1 MSCAVWGVVLYVSKM
16 TSEKLG
22 PLLRMEHIT
31 KSFSGIKVLDD
42 VFFDL
47 EEGEVHVLA
56 GENGAG
62 KTTLIKIL
70 AGAHTDYEG
79 EIRLNGRP
87 VRFRNPHDA
96 AESGISAI
104 HQEMS
109 LINSMTV
116 VDNIFLGRECTRGN
130 TWMDYR
136 TQKQMAQKL
145 LAQLGIDANLHLPV
159 DEYPVS
165 VRQMIEIA
173 KALAYEA
180 RIIIMDEPTSALNEL
195 EVKRL
200 FQIIRDLKKNK
211 YGIIY
216 ISHRM
221 EEIYE
226 IGDRIT
232 VLRDGKHIGTAKTDD
247 LAPHDLIRW
256 MVGREISQQFP
267 DREFSAGK
275 ERLRVEN
282 LSLPDPSGTK
292 EWAVEDANLS
302 LHSGEILGV
311 AGLRGSGKSEL
322 FHGLFGT
329 YGKTTDGRVHLDGEP
344 YRIHSPLQSIKQG
357 LVLLTNDRKG
367 TGLVLPMNIIR
378 NISLSSLREYSPNG
392 WMQTQR
398 EKTAAA
404 NHATALGIRAHSLH
418 QEVETL
424 SGGNQQ
430 KVVLAKWLETRPK
443 VLLLDEPTLG
453 VDVGAK
459 HDIYSLMNQ
468 WTAQGTAILLIT
480 SELPELLAMSDRI
493 MVMHRGRIT
502 AKFDRDEASQEK
514 IVHSAMGEEN
524 TA

>member
-1 MSCAVWGVVLYVSKM
+1 
-16 TSEKLG
+16 
-22 PLLRMEHIT
+22 MERIT
-31 KSFSGIKVLDD
+31 KCFSGVKVLED

-47 EEGEVHVLA
+47 CPGEVHVLA

-70 AGAHTDYEG
+70 AGVHTDYEG
-79 EIRLNGRP
+79 EIRLNGKF
-87 VRFRNPHDA
+87 VRFKSPHDA

-109 LINSMTV
+109 LINAMTV
-116 VDNIFLGRECTRGN
+116 VDNIFLGREQTHGHV
-130 TWMDYR
+130 WMDYR
-136 TQKQMAQKL
+136 KQKEMAQKL
-145 LAQLGIDANLHLPV
+145 LIQLGIEVNLNLLV
-159 DEYPVS
+159 EEYPVS
-165 VRQMIEIA
+165 MRQMIEIA
-173 KALAYEA
+173 KALAYDA

-195 EVKRL
+195 EVERL
-200 FQIIRDLKKNK
+200 FQIIQELKRKR

-226 IGDRIT
+226 ISDRIS
-232 VLRDGKHIGTAKTDD
+232 VLRDGKHIGTANADD
-247 LAPHDLIRW
+247 LSPHELIRW

-267 DREFSAGK
+267 DRKFSPRQESLK
-275 ERLRVEN
+275 VEN
-282 LSLPDPSGTK
+282 FYLPDPTGAK
-292 EWAVEDANLS
+292 EWVVEDVSLS
-302 LHSGEILGV
+302 LKRGEILGI

-329 YGKTTDGRVHLDGEP
+329 FGKSIDGTIHLDGKP
-344 YRIHSPLQSIKQG
+344 FKIRSPIQSIKQG

-367 TGLVLPMNIIR
+367 TGLVPPMNIIR
-378 NISLSSLREYSPNG
+378 NISLSSLKAFSPGG
-392 WMQTQR
+392 WMQGHK
-398 EKTAAA
+398 EKHAASDHIEA
-404 NHATALGIRAHSLH
+404 FGIRAQSMH

-430 KVVLAKWLETRPK
+430 KVVLAKWLETRPR

-468 WTAQGTAILLIT
+468 WTSQGMAILLIT

-493 MVMHRGRIT
+493 MVMHRGRII
-502 AKFDRDEASQEK
+502 AEFARDEATQEK
-514 IVHSAMGEEN
+514 IIHAAMGEEK

>member
-1 MSCAVWGVVLYVSKM
+1 MLQ
-16 TSEKLG
+16 
-22 PLLRMEHIT
+22 MEHIS
-31 KSFSGIKVLDD
+31 KSFSGVKVLDD
-42 VFFDL
+42 VYFDL
-47 EEGEVHVLA
+47 DPGEVHVLA

-70 AGAHTDYEG
+70 AGVHTDYEG
-79 EIRLNGRP
+79 DIRLNGQSI
-87 VRFRNPHDA
+87 RFKNPHDA

-104 HQEMS
+104 HQDMS
-109 LINSMTV
+109 LISAMNV
-116 VDNIFLGRECTRGN
+116 VDNIFLGREQTIGN
-130 TWMDYR
+130 LWMDYR
-136 TQKQMAQKL
+136 SQTEKAQNL
-145 LAQLGIDANLHLPV
+145 IDQLGIDVNLNMPV
-159 DEYPVS
+159 EEYPVS

-173 KALAYEA
+173 KALAYDA

-200 FQIIRDLKKNK
+200 FQIIHDLKEKK

-226 IGDRIT
+226 ISDRIT
-232 VLRDGKHIGTAKTDD
+232 VLRDGKHIGTARSDD
-247 LAPHDLIRW
+247 LTPQELIRW
-256 MVGREISQQFP
+256 MVGREINQQFP
-267 DREFSAGK
+267 ERTPSASG
-275 ERLRVEN
+275 ERLKVENIYVPDPTGTKSWVVEDVN
-282 LSLPDPSGTK
+282 LSLK
-292 EWAVEDANLS
+292 
-302 LHSGEILGV
+302 SGEILGI

-322 FHGLFGT
+322 FRGLFGT
-329 YGKTTDGRVHLDGEP
+329 FGKNIEGTVKLDGKSF
-344 YRIHSPLQSIKQG
+344 RIHSPLQSIKQG

-378 NISLSSLREYSPNG
+378 NISLSSLREYSPSG
-392 WMQTQR
+392 WMQVQK
-398 EKTAAA
+398 EKNAG
-404 NHATALGIRAHSLH
+404 LGHIEAFGIKAQSMY
-418 QEVETL
+418 QEVGTL

-430 KVVLAKWLETRPK
+430 KVVLAKWLETRPN

-468 WTAQGTAILLIT
+468 WTAQGMAILLIT

-502 AKFDRDEASQEK
+502 AEFAKDEATQEK
-514 IVHSAMGEEN
+514 ITRAAMGDEIPS
-524 TA
+524 

>member
-1 MSCAVWGVVLYVSKM
+1 MESGHKE
-16 TSEKLG
+16 T
-22 PLLRMEHIT
+22 LLQMEHIT
-31 KSFSGIKVLDD
+31 KSFSGVKVLED
-42 VFFDL
+42 VFFEL
-47 EEGEVHVLA
+47 NPGEVHVLA

-70 AGAHTDYEG
+70 AGVHTDFEG
-79 EIRLNGRP
+79 EIRLNGQSI
-87 VRFRNPHDA
+87 RFKNPHDA

-104 HQEMS
+104 HQDMS
-109 LINSMTV
+109 LINAMKV
-116 VDNIFLGRECTRGN
+116 VDNIFLGREHAHAN
-130 TWMDYR
+130 VWMDYR
-136 TQKQMAQKL
+136 TQKEKAQRL
-145 LAQLGIDANLHLPV
+145 LTQLGIDANLNLPV
-159 DEYPVS
+159 EEYSVS

-173 KALAYEA
+173 KALAYDA
-180 RIIIMDEPTSALNEL
+180 RIIIMDEPTSSLNEP

-200 FQIIRDLKKNK
+200 FRIIHDLKQKR

-216 ISHRM
+216 ISHRL

-226 IGDRIT
+226 ISDRIS
-232 VLRDGKHIGTAKTDD
+232 VLRDGKHIGTAKADD
-247 LAPHDLIRW
+247 LSPQELIRW

-267 DREFSAGK
+267 GRTPATGK

-282 LSLPDPSGTK
+282 LFLPDPTRTK
-292 EWAVEDANLS
+292 EWVVEDVTLS
-302 LHSGEILGV
+302 LNAGEILGI
-311 AGLRGSGKSEL
+311 AGLRGSGNSEL

-329 YGKTTDGRVHLDGEP
+329 YGKSVNGTVHLD
-344 YRIHSPLQSIKQG
+344 RKLFKIQSPSQSIKHG

-378 NISLSSLREYSPNG
+378 NISLSSL
-392 WMQTQR
+392 
-398 EKTAAA
+398 K
-404 NHATALGIRAHSLH
+404 AHSPGGWVQIQKEKNSAQNHMEAFGIKAQSMH

-430 KVVLAKWLETRPK
+430 KVVFAKWLETHPK
-443 VLLLDEPTLG
+443 VFLLDEPTLG

-459 HDIYSLMNQ
+459 HDIYALMNQ
-468 WTAQGTAILLIT
+468 WTAQGMAILLIT

-502 AKFDRDEASQEK
+502 AEFTKDEATQEK
-514 IVHSAMGEEN
+514 IIHAAMGEEK

>member
-1 MSCAVWGVVLYVSKM
+1 MRTEL
-16 TSEKLG
+16 SET
-22 PLLRMEHIT
+22 LLQMEHIT
-31 KSFSGIKVLDD
+31 KSFSGVKVLED

-47 EEGEVHVLA
+47 SAGEVHVLA

-70 AGAHTDYEG
+70 AGVHTDFAG
-79 EIRLNGRP
+79 EIRLKGQP
-87 VRFRNPHDA
+87 IRFKNPHDA

-104 HQEMS
+104 HQDMS
-109 LINSMTV
+109 LINAMTV
-116 VDNIFLGRECTRGN
+116 VDNIFLGKEHTHAN
-130 TWMDYR
+130 VWMDYR
-136 TQKQMAQKL
+136 TQKKKAEKL
-145 LAQLGIDANLHLPV
+145 LKQLGIEANLNLLV
-159 DEYPVS
+159 EDYPVS

-173 KALAYEA
+173 KALAYDA

-200 FQIIRDLKKNK
+200 FQIIQDLKQKK

-216 ISHRM
+216 ISHRL

-226 IGDRIT
+226 ISDRIT
-232 VLRDGKHIGTAKTDD
+232 VLRDGKLIGTAKADD
-247 LAPHDLIRW
+247 LSPQELIRW

-267 DREFSAGK
+267 DRMQSKGQ
-275 ERLRVEN
+275 ERLKVE
-282 LSLPDPSGTK
+282 SLYIPDPSGTK
-292 EWAVEDANLS
+292 PWVVEDVNLS
-302 LHSGEILGV
+302 LDSGEILGI

-329 YGKTTDGRVHLDGEP
+329 FGKTLEGKVQLDGQP
-344 YRIHSPLQSIKQG
+344 IKIHSPMQSIKQG

-378 NISLSSLREYSPNG
+378 NISLSSLSEYSSRG
-392 WMQTQR
+392 WMQVQK
-398 EKTAAA
+398 EKNTAQ
-404 NHATALGIRAHSLH
+404 NHIEAFGIKAQSMH

-430 KVVLAKWLETRPK
+430 KVVLAKWLETHPK

-468 WTAQGTAILLIT
+468 WTAQGMAILLIT

-493 MVMHRGRIT
+493 MVMHRGRVT
-502 AKFDRDEASQEK
+502 AEFSKDEATQER
-514 IVHSAMGEEN
+514 ITHAAMGDEKS
-524 TA
+524 A

>member
-1 MSCAVWGVVLYVSKM
+1 
-16 TSEKLG
+16 
-22 PLLRMEHIT
+22 MEHIT
-31 KSFSGIKVLDD
+31 KSFSGVKVLED

-47 EEGEVHVLA
+47 KAGEVHVLA

-70 AGAHTDYEG
+70 AGVHTDFEG
-79 EIRLNGRP
+79 EIRLNGQP
-87 VRFRNPHDA
+87 TLFKNPHDA
-96 AESGISAI
+96 AESGISSI

-109 LINSMTV
+109 LIKAMTV
-116 VDNIFLGRECTRGN
+116 VDNIFLGREQTRGN
-130 TWMDYR
+130 VWMDYR
-136 TQKQMAQKL
+136 TQKEKAQEL
-145 LAQLGIDANLHLPV
+145 LAQLGIDANLSLTV
-159 DEYPVS
+159 EEYPVS

-173 KALAYEA
+173 KALAYDA

-200 FQIIRDLKKNK
+200 FQIIQDLKQKK
-211 YGIIY
+211 CGIIY
-216 ISHRM
+216 ISHRL

-226 IGDRIT
+226 ISDRIS
-232 VLRDGKHIGTAKTDD
+232 VLRDGKHIGTAKADD
-247 LAPHDLIRW
+247 LSPQELIQW
-256 MVGREISQQFP
+256 MVGRKINQQFP
-267 DREFSAGK
+267 ERKLFTGK
-275 ERLRVEN
+275 ERLKVEN
-282 LSLPDPSGTK
+282 LYLPDPIGSK
-292 EWAVEDANLS
+292 EWVVEDVSFS
-302 LHSGEILGV
+302 LKAGEILGI
-311 AGLRGSGKSEL
+311 AGLQGSGKSEL

-329 YGKTTDGRVHLDGEP
+329 YGKSVDGTVHLDGNP
-344 YRIHSPLQSIKQG
+344 FKIHSPIQSIKHG

-378 NISLSSLREYSPNG
+378 NISLSSIKAYSPAG
-392 WMQTQR
+392 WIQIQK
-398 EKTAAA
+398 EKNTAQDHIVAF
-404 NHATALGIRAHSLH
+404 GIKAQSMH

-430 KVVLAKWLETRPK
+430 KVVLAKWLETHPK

-459 HDIYSLMNQ
+459 HDIYTLMNQ
-468 WTAQGTAILLIT
+468 WTKQGMAILLIT

-502 AKFDRDEASQEK
+502 AELTKAEATQEK
-514 IVHSAMGEEN
+514 IIHAAMGDEK

>member
-1 MSCAVWGVVLYVSKM
+1 MESGHKE
-16 TSEKLG
+16 T
-22 PLLRMEHIT
+22 LLQMEHIT
-31 KSFSGIKVLDD
+31 KSFSGVKVLED
-42 VFFDL
+42 VFFEL
-47 EEGEVHVLA
+47 NPGEVHVLA

-70 AGAHTDYEG
+70 AGVHTDFEG
-79 EIRLNGRP
+79 EIRLNGQSI
-87 VRFRNPHDA
+87 RFKNPHDA

-104 HQEMS
+104 HQDMS
-109 LINSMTV
+109 LINAMKV
-116 VDNIFLGRECTRGN
+116 VDNIFLGREHAHAN
-130 TWMDYR
+130 VWMDYR
-136 TQKQMAQKL
+136 TQKEKAQRL
-145 LAQLGIDANLHLPV
+145 LTQLGIDANLNLPV
-159 DEYPVS
+159 EEYSVS

-173 KALAYEA
+173 KALAYDA
-180 RIIIMDEPTSALNEL
+180 RIIIMDEPTSSLNEL

-200 FQIIRDLKKNK
+200 FQIIHDLKQKR

-216 ISHRM
+216 ISHRL

-226 IGDRIT
+226 ISDRIS
-232 VLRDGKHIGTAKTDD
+232 VLRDGKHIGTAKADD
-247 LAPHDLIRW
+247 LSPQELIRW

-267 DREFSAGK
+267 GRTPATGK

-282 LSLPDPSGTK
+282 LFLPDPTRTK
-292 EWAVEDANLS
+292 EWVVEDVTLS
-302 LHSGEILGV
+302 LNAGEILGI
-311 AGLRGSGKSEL
+311 AGLRGSGNSEL

-329 YGKTTDGRVHLDGEP
+329 YGKSVNGTVHLD
-344 YRIHSPLQSIKQG
+344 RKLFKIQSPSQSIKHG

-378 NISLSSLREYSPNG
+378 NISLSSL
-392 WMQTQR
+392 
-398 EKTAAA
+398 K
-404 NHATALGIRAHSLH
+404 AHSPGGWVQIQKEKNSAQNHMEAFGIKAQSMH

-430 KVVLAKWLETRPK
+430 KVVFAKWLETHPK
-443 VLLLDEPTLG
+443 VFLLDEPTLG

-459 HDIYSLMNQ
+459 HDIYALMNQ
-468 WTAQGTAILLIT
+468 WTAQGMAILLIT

-502 AKFDRDEASQEK
+502 AEFTKDEATQEK
-514 IVHSAMGEEN
+514 IIHAAMGEEK

>member
-1 MSCAVWGVVLYVSKM
+1 MNK
-16 TSEKLG
+16 EPQKL
-22 PLLRMEHIT
+22 LLQMEHIT
-31 KSFSGIKVLDD
+31 KSFSGVRVLED

-47 EEGEVHVLA
+47 HPGEVHVLA

-70 AGAHTDYEG
+70 AGVHTDFEG
-79 EIRLNGRP
+79 EIRLNEQP
-87 VRFRNPHDA
+87 IRFKNPHDA

-104 HQEMS
+104 HQDMS
-109 LINSMTV
+109 LINAMTV
-116 VDNIFLGRECTRGN
+116 VDNIFLGREHTRAN
-130 TWMDYR
+130 VWMDFR
-136 TQKQMAQKL
+136 TQKEKAKKL
-145 LAQLGIDANLHLPV
+145 LAQLGIDANLGLPV
-159 DEYPVS
+159 EDYPVS

-200 FQIIRDLKKNK
+200 FQIIHDLKQKH

-216 ISHRM
+216 ISHRL

-226 IGDRIT
+226 ISDRIS
-232 VLRDGKHIGTAKTDD
+232 VLRDGKHIGTAKADD
-247 LAPHDLIRW
+247 LSPQELIRW
-256 MVGREISQQFP
+256 MVGREINQQFP
-267 DREFSAGK
+267 DRSPAVGE
-275 ERLRVEN
+275 ERLGMEN
-282 LSLPDPSGTK
+282 VYLRDPTGTK
-292 EWAVEDANLS
+292 EWVVEDVSLS
-302 LHSGEILGV
+302 VKAGEILGI

-322 FHGLFGT
+322 FNGLFGT
-329 YGKTTDGRVHLDGEP
+329 YGKSGEGKIRLNGKP
-344 YRIHSPLQSIKQG
+344 FKIHSPIHSIKQG

-378 NISLSSLREYSPNG
+378 NISLSSLKAYSPAG
-392 WMQTQR
+392 WMQTQK
-398 EKTAAA
+398 EKNTAQDHIEAF
-404 NHATALGIRAHSLH
+404 GIKAQSMH

-430 KVVLAKWLETRPK
+430 KVVLAKWLETHPN

-459 HDIYSLMNQ
+459 HDIYTLMNQ
-468 WTAQGTAILLIT
+468 WTAQGMAILLIT

-493 MVMHRGRIT
+493 LVMHRGRIT
-502 AKFDRDEASQEK
+502 AELTKDEATQEK
-514 IVHSAMGEEN
+514 IIHAAMGEEKS
-524 TA
+524 A

>member
-1 MSCAVWGVVLYVSKM
+1 MESGHKE
-16 TSEKLG
+16 T
-22 PLLRMEHIT
+22 LLQMEHIT
-31 KSFSGIKVLDD
+31 KSFSGVKVLED

-47 EEGEVHVLA
+47 NPGEVHVLA

-70 AGAHTDYEG
+70 AGVHTDFEG
-79 EIRLNGRP
+79 EIRLNGQSI
-87 VRFRNPHDA
+87 RFKNPHDA

-104 HQEMS
+104 HQDMS
-109 LINSMTV
+109 LINAMKV
-116 VDNIFLGRECTRGN
+116 VDNIFLGREHAHAN
-130 TWMDYR
+130 VWMDYR
-136 TQKQMAQKL
+136 TQKEKAQRL
-145 LAQLGIDANLHLPV
+145 LTQLGIDANLNLPV
-159 DEYPVS
+159 EEYSVS

-173 KALAYEA
+173 KALAYDA
-180 RIIIMDEPTSALNEL
+180 RIIIMDEPTSSLNEP

-200 FQIIRDLKKNK
+200 FRIIHDLKQKR

-216 ISHRM
+216 ISHRL

-226 IGDRIT
+226 ISDRIS
-232 VLRDGKHIGTAKTDD
+232 VLRDGKHIGTAKADD
-247 LAPHDLIRW
+247 LSPQELIRW

-267 DREFSAGK
+267 GRTPATGK

-282 LSLPDPSGTK
+282 LFLPDPTRTK
-292 EWAVEDANLS
+292 EWVVENVTLS
-302 LHSGEILGV
+302 LNAGEILGI
-311 AGLRGSGKSEL
+311 AGLRGSGNSEL

-329 YGKTTDGRVHLDGEP
+329 YGKSVNGTVHLD
-344 YRIHSPLQSIKQG
+344 RKLFKIQSPSQSIKHG

-378 NISLSSLREYSPNG
+378 NISLSSL
-392 WMQTQR
+392 
-398 EKTAAA
+398 K
-404 NHATALGIRAHSLH
+404 AHSPGGWVQIQKEKNSAQNHMEAFGIKAQSMH

-430 KVVLAKWLETRPK
+430 KVVFAKWLETHPK
-443 VLLLDEPTLG
+443 VFLLDEPTLG

-459 HDIYSLMNQ
+459 HDIYALMNQ
-468 WTAQGTAILLIT
+468 WTAQGMAILLIT

-502 AKFDRDEASQEK
+502 AEFTKDEATQEK
-514 IVHSAMGEEN
+514 IIHAAMGEEK

>member
-1 MSCAVWGVVLYVSKM
+1 MSTELAE
-16 TSEKLG
+16 T
-22 PLLRMEHIT
+22 LLQMEHIT
-31 KSFSGIKVLDD
+31 KSFSGVKVLED

-47 EEGEVHVLA
+47 KPGEVHVLA

-70 AGAHTDYEG
+70 AGVHTDFDG

-87 VRFRNPHDA
+87 IRFKNPHDA
-96 AESGISAI
+96 AESGISSI
-104 HQEMS
+104 HQDMS

-116 VDNIFLGRECTRGN
+116 VDNIFLGREQARAN
-130 TWMDYR
+130 VWMDYR
-136 TQKQMAQKL
+136 TQKEKAQKL
-145 LAQLGIDANLHLPV
+145 LAQLGINANLHLPV
-159 DEYPVS
+159 EEFPVS

-173 KALAYEA
+173 KALAYDA
-180 RIIIMDEPTSALNEL
+180 QIIIMDEPTSSLNEF

-200 FQIIRDLKKNK
+200 FQIIQNLKQKR

-221 EEIYE
+221 EEFYE

-232 VLRDGKHIGTAKTDD
+232 VLRDGKHIGTAKADD
-247 LAPHDLIRW
+247 LPPQELIQW
-256 MVGREISQQFP
+256 MVGREINQQFP
-267 DREFSAGK
+267 DRTPASDE
-275 ERLRVEN
+275 ERLSVEN
-282 LSLPDPSGTK
+282 FYLPDPTGTK
-292 EWAVEDANLS
+292 EWVVEDVTLS
-302 LHSGEILGV
+302 LNAGEILGI
-311 AGLRGSGKSEL
+311 AGLQGSGKSEL

-329 YGKTTDGRVHLDGEP
+329 YGKSVDGVFRLDGEP
-344 YRIHSPLQSIKQG
+344 FKIHSPSQSIKNG

-378 NISLSSLREYSPNG
+378 NISLSSLRAYSPSG
-392 WMQTQR
+392 WMQIHR
-398 EKTAAA
+398 EKNAAQDHIKA
-404 NHATALGIRAHSLH
+404 FGIKAQSMH

-430 KVVLAKWLETRPK
+430 KVVLAKWLETHPK

-459 HDIYSLMNQ
+459 HDIYTLMNQ
-468 WTAQGTAILLIT
+468 WTDQGMAILLIT
-480 SELPELLAMSDRI
+480 SELQELLAMSDRI

-502 AKFDRDEASQEK
+502 AELTKAEATQEK
-514 IVHSAMGEEN
+514 IIHAAMGDEKSE
-524 TA
+524 

>member
-1 MSCAVWGVVLYVSKM
+1 MAP
-16 TSEKLG
+16 ERRER
-22 PLLRMEHIT
+22 LLRMEHIT
-31 KSFSGIKVLDD
+31 KSFSGINVLED

-79 EIRLNGRP
+79 EIRMYGRP
-87 VRFRNPHDA
+87 IRFRNTQDA
-96 AESGISAI
+96 TESGISSI

-109 LINSMTV
+109 LINAMTV
-116 VDNIFLGRECTRGN
+116 VDNIFLGREQTRGN
-130 TWMDYR
+130 VWMDD
-136 TQKQMAQKL
+136 QAQREKAQEL
-145 LAQLGIDANLHLPV
+145 LLQLGIDADLNLPV
-159 DEYPVS
+159 EEYPVS
-165 VRQMIEIA
+165 IRQMIEIA
-173 KALAYEA
+173 KALAFEA
-180 RIIIMDEPTSALNEL
+180 RVIIMDEPTSALNEL
-195 EVKRL
+195 EVNRL
-200 FQIIRDLKKNK
+200 FQIIRDLKKKK

-216 ISHRM
+216 ISHRL
-221 EEIYE
+221 EEIYA
-226 IGDRIT
+226 IGDRIS
-232 VLRDGKHIGTAKTDD
+232 VLRDGKYIGTSKAED
-247 LAPHDLIRW
+247 LSPPELIRW

-267 DREFSAGK
+267 DRKSFPGK
-275 ERLRVEN
+275 ERFKVDHLR
-282 LSLPDPSGTK
+282 LPDPTGSK
-292 EWAVEDANLS
+292 QWAVEDVTFS
-302 LHSGEILGV
+302 LKEGEILGI

-329 YGKTTDGRVHLDGEP
+329 YEKSVDGTIMLDRKP
-344 YRIHSPLQSIKQG
+344 FTVRSPIRSIKQG

-378 NISLSSLREYSPNG
+378 NISLSSIETYSPAG
-392 WMQTQR
+392 WMRVQR
-398 EKTAAA
+398 EKDAAS
-404 NHATALGIRAHSLH
+404 NHVLSFGIKAQSLY

-459 HDIYSLMNQ
+459 HDIYSLINR
-468 WTAQGTAILLIT
+468 WTAEGMSIVLIT

-493 MVMHRGRIT
+493 VVMHRGRIT
-502 AKFDRDEASQEK
+502 AQFTREEATQEK
-514 IVHSAMGEEN
+514 IVRAAMGE
-524 TA
+524 

>member
-1 MSCAVWGVVLYVSKM
+1 MESGHKE
-16 TSEKLG
+16 T
-22 PLLRMEHIT
+22 LLQMEHIT
-31 KSFSGIKVLDD
+31 KSFFGVKVLED

-47 EEGEVHVLA
+47 NPGEVHVLA

-70 AGAHTDYEG
+70 AGVHTDFEG
-79 EIRLNGRP
+79 EIRLNGQLI
-87 VRFRNPHDA
+87 RFKNPHDA

-104 HQEMS
+104 HQDMS
-109 LINSMTV
+109 LINAMKV
-116 VDNIFLGRECTRGN
+116 VDNIFLGREHAHAN
-130 TWMDYR
+130 VWMDYR
-136 TQKQMAQKL
+136 TQKEKAQRL
-145 LAQLGIDANLHLPV
+145 LTQLGIDANLNLPV
-159 DEYPVS
+159 EEYSVS

-173 KALAYEA
+173 KALAYDA
-180 RIIIMDEPTSALNEL
+180 RIIIMDEPTSSLNEP

-200 FQIIRDLKKNK
+200 FRIIHDLKQKR

-216 ISHRM
+216 ISHRL

-226 IGDRIT
+226 ISDRIT
-232 VLRDGKHIGTAKTDD
+232 VLRDGKHIGTAKADD
-247 LAPHDLIRW
+247 LSPQELIRW

-267 DREFSAGK
+267 GRTPATGK
-275 ERLRVEN
+275 ERLSVEN
-282 LSLPDPSGTK
+282 LYLPDPTGTK
-292 EWAVEDANLS
+292 EWVVENVTLS
-302 LHSGEILGV
+302 LNAGEILGI
-311 AGLRGSGKSEL
+311 AGLRGSGNSEL

-329 YGKTTDGRVHLDGEP
+329 YGKSVNGTVHLD
-344 YRIHSPLQSIKQG
+344 RKLFKIQSPSQSIKHG

-378 NISLSSLREYSPNG
+378 NISLSSL
-392 WMQTQR
+392 
-398 EKTAAA
+398 K
-404 NHATALGIRAHSLH
+404 AHSPGGWVQIQKEKNSAQNHMEAFGIKAQSMH

-430 KVVLAKWLETRPK
+430 KVVFAKWLETHPK
-443 VLLLDEPTLG
+443 VFLLDEPTLG

-459 HDIYSLMNQ
+459 HDIYALMNQ
-468 WTAQGTAILLIT
+468 WTAQGMAILLIT

-502 AKFDRDEASQEK
+502 AEFTKDEATQEK
-514 IVHSAMGEEN
+514 IIHAAMGEEK